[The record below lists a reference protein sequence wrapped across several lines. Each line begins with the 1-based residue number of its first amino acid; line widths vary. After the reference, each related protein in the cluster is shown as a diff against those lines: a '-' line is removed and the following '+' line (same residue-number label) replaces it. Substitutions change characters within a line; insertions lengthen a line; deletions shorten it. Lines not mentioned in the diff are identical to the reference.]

1 MLRNVTFRDSHLYQ
15 RTALVLCL
23 DSCGK
28 NKISGHVVAGECD
41 LLNYS
46 KHTITQ
52 YSVDVRLG
60 L

>member
-1 MLRNVTFRDSHLYQ
+1 MTFRDSHLYQ